1 MYCGGD
7 CQDAE
12 GQALLLQRKL
22 QVYGGL
28 EIFNAVGSDNTA
40 SCLEMRRLVTEENP
54 GLVSL
59 NDQAHVAN
67 LPLGDLS
74 KIPWVRGAIQT
85 ATTVSQYVRNHQRLL
100 AAYSREK
107 DIYNRTLDEGAAHEK
122 RTAAAYVSPCAT
134 RFMYNRDLLR
144 ACVRNRPA
152 LRNLLERN
160 GWTELRLLVKPRDQ
174 IARDAQAI
182 CLCVAES
189 ASDARDWTAAC
200 RILDPVAVYLRVFD
214 GQSARL
220 SLMLPATLR
229 LQDEMNSL
237 EETLRT
243 SGLATTA
250 SSTVFFQIR
259 AAVDKRVSG
268 PVGRSVRVPLLS
280 DMHYLAASLDPRVF
294 DPQATD
300 VATG

>member
-1 MYCGGD
+1 MVAASSGPTM
-7 CQDAE
+7 AS
-12 GQALLLQRKL
+12 
-22 QVYGGL
+22 
-28 EIFNAVGSDNTA
+28 GSGA
-40 SCLEMRRLVTEENP
+40 SGP
-54 GLVSL
+54 S
-59 NDQAHVAN
+59 
-67 LPLGDLS
+67 
-74 KIPWVRGAIQT
+74 
-85 ATTVSQYVRNHQRLL
+85 ATTTTVNDSSSGMLNF
-100 AAYSREK
+100 
-107 DIYNRTLDEGAAHEK
+107 LDRVTPDQGAAID
-122 RTAAAYVSPCAT
+122 AAILRFFVACRISIRSVESAT
-134 RFMYNRDLLR
+134 FISLLKLLRPAFMYNRDLLR